1 MEIVRNRIRVDLKSQ
16 YKIPASAHLNTQYT
30 YLNTKNM
37 KKLFAALALLSAS
50 HLSADAQ
57 ILQQAGPTK
66 LADWYNLSFEDDGV
80 YGASVNKA
88 YTFLQGM
95 RMKKQPIV
103 AVIGTGM
110 DIEHEDL
117 KQSIWTNPKE
127 KDDGKDNDRN
137 GWIDDIHGWNFLG
150 NSDGESIEDIPSQVD
165 REFLRLRNKYEGVFY
180 TGSHYVRFDSVEN
193 KPVIIND
200 SIDRQ
205 EFQYFRNLGVYSRL
219 AGAAS
224 GAHLTKFMRYYL
236 QHDFDSEI
244 KASYPDTNMV
254 TASEFS
260 RLSVMGEDGQVDSVK
275 LLAHAFLSSFMSA
288 SSMMTEN
295 NAPITYP
302 SFKSYYLSTDS
313 ASFKT
318 FQKHLSELPI
328 GRSFMGDDEN
338 DIRQKGYGNNNL
350 YAQNAYSGVLSS
362 GIIAAARGNGL
373 GIDGIA
379 PQARLMGLRVYDTNS
394 ETYLKDLALAIRY
407 AVDHHADIILL
418 GFPYKFYP
426 PHQSSWVDEALRY
439 AEKKG
444 VLVVAPVQDG
454 SESIDHIDFYP
465 NKYLSNGKILNNFI
479 TVAASDST
487 GTPLTYSNYGR
498 ERLDFFAPGVNVSS
512 TYLGD
517 TYREASSS
525 LIAAASTAGVAAM
538 IKSYF
543 PQLTAN
549 QLRNLLID
557 NVRKMEDVEVE
568 KGIIVNRSPV
578 KDLFLFSELCH
589 SGGLLDAY
597 KAVQAAEK
605 MLKK

>member
-1 MEIVRNRIRVDLKSQ
+1 
-16 YKIPASAHLNTQYT
+16 
-30 YLNTKNM
+30 
-37 KKLFAALALLSAS
+37 
-50 HLSADAQ
+50 
-57 ILQQAGPTK
+57 
-66 LADWYNLSFEDDGV
+66 
-80 YGASVNKA
+80 
-88 YTFLQGM
+88 
-95 RMKKQPIV
+95 
-103 AVIGTGM
+103 
-110 DIEHEDL
+110 
-117 KQSIWTNPKE
+117 
-127 KDDGKDNDRN
+127 
-137 GWIDDIHGWNFLG
+137 
-150 NSDGESIEDIPSQVD
+150 
-165 REFLRLRNKYEGVFY
+165 
-180 TGSHYVRFDSVEN
+180 
-193 KPVIIND
+193 
-200 SIDRQ
+200 
-205 EFQYFRNLGVYSRL
+205 
-219 AGAAS
+219 
-224 GAHLTKFMRYYL
+224 
-236 QHDFDSEI
+236 
-244 KASYPDTNMV
+244 
-254 TASEFS
+254 
-260 RLSVMGEDGQVDSVK
+260 
-275 LLAHAFLSSFMSA
+275 
-288 SSMMTEN
+288 
-295 NAPITYP
+295 
-302 SFKSYYLSTDS
+302 
-313 ASFKT
+313 
-318 FQKHLSELPI
+318 
-328 GRSFMGDDEN
+328 
-338 DIRQKGYGNNNL
+338 
-350 YAQNAYSGVLSS
+350 
-362 GIIAAARGNGL
+362 
-373 GIDGIA
+373 
-379 PQARLMGLRVYDTNS
+379 
-394 ETYLKDLALAIRY
+394 
-407 AVDHHADIILL
+407 VDHHADIILL